1 VNASKT
7 LAEEK
12 TASTIIEWE
21 FGTAYEMFISL
32 HVLHNPD
39 YYGIRASWA
48 AGVRSRIPAAER
60 KLLEEVLPLISI
72 PLAWIHSLP
81 APRDSITALWALKQ
95 IPPAERMIK
104 LQRLDQPHEHAKD
117 DETNKYDQFRKTLL
131 RIAETRSWKPE
142 DIETFIKLW
151 GKKDP
156 SLKKG
161 KLERTFE
168 WWSHPEE
175 LGEGF
180 LSGLQSYYQAFFE
193 QEENRI
199 EPVLK
204 AGLERAQELATR
216 LTLEELFVELSQGVQ
231 LQDEFRASKFIIAP
245 SFWTTPLI
253 FFEGLD
259 RDTMLFLFGA
269 RPAEMSAIPG
279 ESLPEGLVRS
289 LKALAD
295 PTRLKILF
303 YLSKESLSPSE
314 LARRLHLRAPTVT
327 HHLKELRLAS
337 LVELT
342 FTGDDKRYAIRRQGL
357 ESTFGNLN
365 SFLNSN
371 IAEGIVEE

>member
-1 VNASKT
+1 MSASET
-7 LAEEK
+7 LTEEK
-12 TASTIIEWE
+12 VTPATIQWE

-32 HVLHNPD
+32 HVFHEPD

-48 AGVRSRIPAAER
+48 AGVRSRIPATER
-60 KLLEEVLPLISI
+60 KLLEEVYPLINV

-81 APRDSITALWALKQ
+81 TSRDSISALWALKQ

-104 LQRLDQPHEHAKD
+104 LQRLDHPHEHGKGEEAD
-117 DETNKYDQFRKTLL
+117 KYDQFRKILL
-131 RIAETRSWKPE
+131 RIADSHSWKPE
-142 DIETFIKLW
+142 DAEFFMKLW
-151 GKKDP
+151 GKKHP
-156 SLKKG
+156 SMKKE
-161 KLERTFE
+161 KLERALD
-168 WWSHPEE
+168 WWSRPEE

-193 QEENRI
+193 QEEKRV
-199 EPVLK
+199 EPILK
-204 AGLERAQELATR
+204 AGLEHAQELATR

-231 LQDEFRASKFIIAP
+231 LQDEFRANKFIIAP

-253 FFEGLD
+253 FFDRLD
-259 RDTMLFLFGA
+259 QDTMLFFFGA
-269 RPAEMSAIPG
+269 RPAEMSSIPG
-279 ESLPEGLVRS
+279 ESLPDGLVRS

-303 YLSKESLSPSE
+303 YLSHESLSPSE

-342 FTGDDKRYAIRRQGL
+342 FERDEKRYAIRRQGL
-357 ESTFGNLN
+357 ESTFGNLT
-365 SFLNSN
+365 SFLKSN
-371 IAEGIVEE
+371 MTEE